1 MEVHHHPH
9 VEKKSFKEYV
19 LEGLMIFLAV
29 SMGFIAE
36 NIREHITESAIA
48 HEMAEHFYQEL
59 EADSAKLSRIQSFRK
74 KKEYAC
80 LYVMRYIK
88 DSSLAQPTD
97 SFYRYLT
104 LSLLQMGSNS
114 TFDPTDG
121 ILNQLQN
128 SGTRRYFKNASL
140 QKQVSELGVTIN
152 FVRIRNERELAFL
165 PQIVRPL
172 LQKHYD
178 YDWLEEFMQHGTR
191 TISSAIADSG
201 YIMKTKPK
209 LLKQDK
215 LDREELYNAAAGYL
229 LMLRGT
235 GLTVYKDYETSCQKL
250 LAVLREEYK
259 LSSDS
264 EKKE

>member
-9 VEKKSFKEYV
+9 VEKKSFKEYL

-36 NIREHITESAIA
+36 NIREHITESSIA
-48 HEMAEHFYQEL
+48 HEMAENFYQEL
-59 EADSAKLSRIQSFRK
+59 QADSAKLAKIQSFRK

-80 LYVMRYIK
+80 LYTMRYFK
-88 DSSLAQPTD
+88 DSSLINPTD
-97 SFYRYLT
+97 SFYRYFT
-104 LSLLQMGSNS
+104 LALLQMGSNS

-128 SGTRRYFKNASL
+128 SGTRRFFKDPTL

-152 FVRIRNERELAFL
+152 FVRIRNERELNFL

-178 YDWLEEFMQHGTR
+178 YDWLEEFMDHGKR
-191 TISSAIADSG
+191 TISASIADSTTH
-201 YIMKTKPK
+201 IIKKPR
-209 LLKQDK
+209 LLKLPQLDK
-215 LDREELYNAAAGYL
+215 EEMYNATAGYL

-235 GLTVYKDYETSCQKL
+235 GLTVYKDYAESSAKL
-250 LAVLREEYK
+250 MALLRKEYSLKEE
-259 LSSDS
+259 
-264 EKKE
+264 

>member
-9 VEKKSFKEYV
+9 VEKKSFKEYL

-29 SMGFIAE
+29 IMGFIAE
-36 NIREHITESAIA
+36 NIREHITENKIA
-48 HEMAEHFYQEL
+48 HEMAENFYQEL
-59 EADSAKLSRIQSFRK
+59 YSDSIKLAKISQFRK
-74 KKEYAC
+74 KKEHAC
-80 LYVMRYIK
+80 LYTMKYMK
-88 DSSLAQPTD
+88 DSSLTNPTD
-97 SFYRYLT
+97 SLYRNLT
-104 LSLLQMGSNS
+104 LALLQMGSNS

-128 SGTRRYFKNASL
+128 SGTRRFFKNPEL

-178 YDWLEEFMQHGTR
+178 YDWLEEFMQSGSR
-191 TISSAIADSG
+191 TISTAISDSVSV
-201 YIMKTKPK
+201 IARKPR
-209 LLKQDK
+209 LLKADL
-215 LDREELYNAAAGYL
+215 LDREEFYNATAGYL

-235 GLTVYKDYETSCQKL
+235 GLTVYKDYASASAKL
-250 LAVLREEYK
+250 MSLLRQEYK
-259 LSSDS
+259 I
-264 EKKE
+264 EVETENKN